1 MFSLFVPCSSVE
13 SKKKKLLD
21 PLKDMDRYLVLK
33 KLHSKDEDRKHQQK
47 DKKHKEKQAKSK
59 KKQMKNLEEMRKER
73 LQREQEEH
81 ERERK
86 LLASA
91 RGDSG
96 TSIAGG
102 KLQDDYTAYR

>member
-1 MFSLFVPCSSVE
+1 
-13 SKKKKLLD
+13 
-21 PLKDMDRYLVLK
+21 
-33 KLHSKDEDRKHQQK
+33 
-47 DKKHKEKQAKSK
+47 
-59 KKQMKNLEEMRKER
+59 MKNLEEMRKER
-73 LQREQEEH
+73 LPREQEEH

-96 TSIAGG
+96 TSISGG